1 MTTDGNG
8 VRIALERS
16 SHEKCFRNTKWPDNK
31 TIDPKSLS
39 RGLRWFVFCSIWVI
53 VTVIPLYQLVMSV
66 DGMRQ
71 YFRFSLRSLCLLVV
85 VAAIGTTVSHR
96 YYVAHQKRELA
107 RSTPLEW
114 LQFNQKSINEKLSSG
129 QPVLV
134 MYYGHWKDRP
144 LRRLDTE
151 EMRLALFD
159 KNIATFSGNS
169 HLITLEEQG
178 IEKARDKVRLPNGEY
193 WFGAV
198 YYPDETV
205 DTFDWIPDSKDFADS
220 AVRTIRSGKRGI
232 TK

>member
-1 MTTDGNG
+1 
-8 VRIALERS
+8 
-16 SHEKCFRNTKWPDNK
+16 
-31 TIDPKSLS
+31 
-39 RGLRWFVFCSIWVI
+39 
-53 VTVIPLYQLVMSV
+53 MSV

-85 VAAIGTTVSHR
+85 VAAIGTAVRHR

-114 LQFNQKSINEKLSSG
+114 LQFNQKLINEKLSNG

-159 KNIATFSGNS
+159 KNIATFPGNSHGPTLLVKNIATISESS

-178 IEKARDKVRLPNGEY
+178 IEKARDKVRLPDGDY

-205 DTFDWIPDSKDFADS
+205 DTFDYIPDSKGFADS
-220 AVRTIRSGKRGI
+220 AVRTIRSRKRGI